1 MLLSKQIE
9 SGNFETQKPQISI
22 ILKINYVTS
31 HEKKKSLRPCT
42 FTLQRYIHESCEY
55 QDPSLRKKW
64 PYSELF
70 NPNTGKCG
78 LE

>member
-31 HEKKKSLRPCT
+31 HEKKNHSVHVHLHCNVT
-42 FTLQRYIHESCEY
+42 FN
-55 QDPSLRKKW
+55 
-64 PYSELF
+64 F
-70 NPNTGKCG
+70 
-78 LE
+78 